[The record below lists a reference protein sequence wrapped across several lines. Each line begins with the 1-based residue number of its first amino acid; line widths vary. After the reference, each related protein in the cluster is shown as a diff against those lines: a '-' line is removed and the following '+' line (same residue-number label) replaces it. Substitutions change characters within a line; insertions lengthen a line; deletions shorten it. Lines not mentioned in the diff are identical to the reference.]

1 MAFSVR
7 DVGHIKRSLFDD
19 NFGAKLLHNLYFTKP
34 NVHIRELVSH
44 RDYQLIKQIYFFI

>member
-19 NFGAKLLHNLYFTKP
+19 NFGAKLLHN
-34 NVHIRELVSH
+34 VHIRELVSH